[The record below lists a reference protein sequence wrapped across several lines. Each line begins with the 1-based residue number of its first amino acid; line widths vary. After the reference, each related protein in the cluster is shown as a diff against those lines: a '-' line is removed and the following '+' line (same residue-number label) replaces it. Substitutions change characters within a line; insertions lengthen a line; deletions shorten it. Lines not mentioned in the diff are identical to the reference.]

1 MAVTLAAATLLP
13 GCGGA
18 LGRRPLA
25 VAFDGIP
32 ATLDPHLHN
41 ETAVWSVLC
50 NFYDPLIAMTPD
62 MRLEPALAVSWTQES
77 PTRWRLELRDG
88 VTFSNGA
95 PFSADDVVA
104 TFQRAAKHPRSG
116 IRHHL
121 VGIENVIADGERAV
135 TIVTGTPAP
144 DLLNRLTFMFIVP
157 RAAAGDAEIRDP
169 VGTGPYRLDTREADG
184 TLVARAWPSWRG
196 TANVSRVRMEFF
208 EAAGQA
214 ALTRFLTG
222 VVDVLASVE
231 DEDLARV
238 EGQPGLR
245 LEPQPRLAVQ
255 MLAVASRAATGAAG
269 RALADVRVRR
279 AVLLALNRPG
289 WVGRLFRGNATVA
302 AQYVHPVVFGFDPG
316 LRPLPYD
323 PDEARRLM
331 AEAGFA
337 SGFEVTLGHGPGL
350 PPIIESIRQELARIN
365 VVVRPREAAF
375 SELVRLARTGEVPL
389 FYYAWSCSTGDASDF
404 LNSSLHTRD
413 EALGLGAENFAGL
426 SDPVIDGLLAEAES
440 EMSPARRLE
449 LLQRAQRNALD
460 VLPVLPLTVRWGYVG
475 VSDRVDV
482 VTRHDRRLWIAAF
495 RWRR

>member
-1 MAVTLAAATLLP
+1 MAVTLAAAASLP

-41 ETAVWSVLC
+41 ETQSWSVLC
-50 NFYDPLIAMTPD
+50 NFYDPLIALTPD
-62 MRLEPALAVSWTQES
+62 MRLEPALAVSWEQES
-77 PTRWRLELRDG
+77 PTRWRLVLRDG
-88 VTFSNGA
+88 VTFSNGEA
-95 PFSADDVVA
+95 FGAADVVA
-104 TFQRAAKHPRSG
+104 SFHRAAKHPRSG

-121 VGIENVIADGERAV
+121 VGIEDVAADGEGAV
-135 TIVTGTPAP
+135 TILTGKPAP
-144 DLLNRLTFMFIVP
+144 DLLNRLTFLFIVP
-157 RAAAGDAEIRDP
+157 RAAAGDAEIHEP
-169 VGTGPYRLDTREADG
+169 VGTGPYRLDAREEDG
-184 TLVARAWPSWRG
+184 TLLARAWRSWRG
-196 TANVSRVRMEFF
+196 MADVTRVRMEFF
-208 EAAGQA
+208 EGVREA

-222 VVDVLASVE
+222 VVDVIVSVE
-231 DEDLARV
+231 DDDLARV
-238 EGQPGLR
+238 EAQPGLR

-255 MLAVASRAATGAAG
+255 MLAVASRAATGTAG
-269 RALADVRVRR
+269 RALADARVRR

-302 AQYVHPVVFGFDPG
+302 AQFVHPVVFGFDPG

-323 PDEARRLM
+323 PEVARRLM
-331 AEAGFA
+331 AAAGFE
-337 SGFEVTLGHGPGL
+337 SGFEVTLGHGAGL
-350 PPIIESIRQELARIN
+350 PSVVAAIREELARIN

-375 SELVRLARTGEVPL
+375 SDLVRLARTGEVPL

-413 EALGLGAENFAGL
+413 ETLGLGAENFMGF

-440 EMSPARRLE
+440 EMSPERRLE
-449 LLQRAQRNALD
+449 LLQRAQRGALE

-495 RWRR
+495 RWRK